1 MSSASILMYVAIG
14 FFALAVICAVLA
26 IVFFFRLDIR
36 GVIGDL
42 TGKTVAREVQTM
54 RAETKQSEESNAR
67 KQIPHR
73 MTIST
78 NLSKSKMRA
87 EDATTALMQDEN
99 ATTLLHP
106 ANGATTLLQK
116 DDVATTVLHAESG
129 ATTLLQKDAGA
140 TTLLSQDAGATTL
153 LEQDV
158 FTVDNNDDETT
169 VLGATEIRNKIPFHV
184 CGSVVVIHTDE
195 VIA

>member
-14 FFALAVICAVLA
+14 FFALAVICVVLTV
-26 IVFFFRLDIR
+26 VFFFRLDIR

-73 MTIST
+73 ITIST
-78 NLSKSKMRA
+78 NLSKPKMRA
-87 EDATTALMQDEN
+87 KDATTALMQDEN

-106 ANGATTLLQK
+106 ANDATTLLQK
-116 DDVATTVLHAESG
+116 DDVATTLLVKDDG
-129 ATTLLQKDAGA
+129 ATTMLSQSEGE
-140 TTLLSQDAGATTL
+140 TTLLG
-153 LEQDV
+153 E
-158 FTVDNNDDETT
+158 DDKKSK
-169 VLGATEIRNKIPFHV
+169 GSFRV
-184 CGSVVVIHTDE
+184 CSSVMVTHTDE